1 MPASETPPTAS
12 PMASREEIERSL
24 KARAVELWGRRRAD
38 RIRATLEQTATNIWR
53 ISQDPPPSDEEPGFY
68 F

>member
-1 MPASETPPTAS
+1 MSVSSAQ

-24 KARAVELWGRRRAD
+24 SERAVELWGRRRAVAM
-38 RIRATLEQTATNIWR
+38 RPLLERTADHIWK
-53 ISQDPPPSDEEPGFY
+53 ISQDPPPPEEEPGFY